1 VAKKSR
7 GERFIDQFNILEENK
22 ELEILKSNYKKDI
35 DYIIKKLL
43 KEKNIEMKWK
53 KYDKRN

>member
-1 VAKKSR
+1 MAKKSR